1 MGRAARALGMGE
13 AMPGLDACGAA
24 PQRVRL
30 GNLLRKVVGEI
41 ENPRTRRVSS
51 WSARR
56 GCRPNYFCVGLLGRL
71 LPRCCWTA
79 LGRFER
85 LAAPAKKILF
95 LRALPSRS
103 ALPLAQNAFS
113 RFILGVWAAD
123 H

>member
-13 AMPGLDACGAA
+13 GMSGVAACGAA

-30 GNLLRKVVGEI
+30 GNRLRKIVGEI
-41 ENPRTRRVSS
+41 ENPRTRRVPS

-56 GCRPNYFCVGLLGRL
+56 GCRPNYFFLGGLLGRL

-85 LAAPAKKILF
+85 LAAPAKKF
-95 LRALPSRS
+95 C
-103 ALPLAQNAFS
+103 F
-113 RFILGVWAAD
+113 
-123 H
+123 